1 MILKFDDQ
9 SKKVRVSNRAI
20 ELLKILQE
28 PEENGQDC
36 VSLWRPEFGAYMVE
50 GTPGQPYS
58 MNPTPLEQY
67 LMTANHDQQQDSY
80 SASNNDNINMMN
92 EHNYNAE
99 DDDKN
104 VEDDASMM
112 DNNNKLTSSSSS
124 SSSSSTPFSFVNV
137 IEANMRL
144 RRKQVIDLLNENE
157 TILSISPFPSLGTFD
172 FCEPSSFVHP
182 TYGYSRSLFFPDEG
196 IVNVD

>member
-1 MILKFDDQ
+1 MILKFDHQ
-9 SKKVRVSNRAI
+9 SHKVRVSNRAN

-67 LMTANHDQQQDSY
+67 LMIANQQQEEGQNSNSGSNH
-80 SASNNDNINMMN
+80 SASGSNNNDYNINN
-92 EHNYNAE
+92 
-99 DDDKN
+99 DDSDI
-104 VEDDASMM
+104 VDDTFIM
-112 DNNNKLTSSSSS
+112 DNNNKSTSSSS
-124 SSSSSTPFSFVNV
+124 PFSFVNV

-144 RRKQVIDLLNENE
+144 RRKQVLDLLNENE
-157 TILSISPFPSLGTFD
+157 AVLSISPFPTLGTLD
-172 FCEPSSFVHP
+172 FCEPRSFVHP
-182 TYGYSRSLFFPDEG
+182 TFGYSRSLFFPDE
-196 IVNVD
+196 